1 MTSGVRVVGG
11 ANAAGDRDHTAETA
25 DGPAGTE
32 QGPGTGA
39 DPGATIEAHGAKEA
53 GPPGATAHW
62 GAPPAAVPARPTG
75 ERTGKR
81 RLGVAAL
88 AVVAVLGVAGTI
100 GFGIAWEGL
109 HSTQSGEAQA
119 RATARSFLVDLT
131 NFNAKTVDAD
141 FSAVS
146 SMATGAFHT
155 QAQRFFNS
163 TIRQELQKAL
173 ASSRGQIRALYV
185 QSYGSGSATVYAVVD
200 QLYVNSKLT
209 SPQTD
214 VLRIVVDL
222 SQVDGRWKVA
232 DVTVLQGP
240 QLGSGTSNGAGAS
253 PGSSTSSGSTPSSGT
268 SGTSGSTTS
277 GG

>member
-11 ANAAGDRDHTAETA
+11 ANAAGDRDDIA
-25 DGPAGTE
+25 DTTDRPPGTE
-32 QGPGTGA
+32 RGSGTGV
-39 DPGATIEAHGAKEA
+39 DSGATIEAHEAEEA
-53 GPPGATAHW
+53 GPPTATAHGSTPRPS
-62 GAPPAAVPARPTG
+62 GAARAR

-88 AVVAVLGVAGTI
+88 ALVAVLGVAGTI

-109 HSTQSGEAQA
+109 HTIQNGEAQA

-185 QSYGSGSATVYAVVD
+185 QSYGGGSATVYAVVD

-222 SQVDGRWKVA
+222 SQVGGRWKVA

-240 QLGSGTSNGAGAS
+240 QLGSGTSNGGAAS
-253 PGSSTSSGSTPSSGT
+253 PGSSASAGSTPSSGT
-268 SGTSGSTTS
+268 SGATTS